1 MPSDLVLDVP
11 IAPEGAL
18 LRLAAA
24 INQRQK
30 RAFGVLKT
38 QNEFVGAISERRFE
52 VWERRQR
59 AIHAVGETRPRRGGT
74 RVEVRF
80 LLSPVARV
88 LLVLFAV
95 LYVVVSAGI
104 ASQPPD
110 PQISSSE
117 VLIAALGA
125 MVTAA
130 LFYGAAQRQRRDL
143 ADFLSA
149 VFTGPV
155 DRTPPPGRARGG

>member
-24 INQRQK
+24 INQRPK

-38 QNEFVGAISERRFE
+38 QNEFVGAIAEQRFE

-59 AIHAVGETRPRRGGT
+59 AIHAVGEARPRRGGT
-74 RVEVRF
+74 RVEVDFR
-80 LLSPVARV
+80 LSPVARV
-88 LLVLFAV
+88 LLGAFIV
-95 LYVVVSAGI
+95 LYALVSAGI

-110 PQISSSE
+110 AEISSSE
-117 VLIAALGA
+117 VLIATLGA
-125 MVTAA
+125 MVVAA

-149 VFTGPV
+149 VFTGPSNK
-155 DRTPPPGRARGG
+155 TP